1 MGETVFLE
9 LWVSGKSWFLSSVSF
24 FVVCWRNILFGIKSG
39 FVFYFLWRPKY
50 FFFASG
56 FSNLV
61 WLSCFEIDFLPLA
74 AWGLC
79 LFDFLLKKFLW
90 LSTINWCLAWSFK
103 VAWGWILLK
112 SKFLRKKK
120 KFFGHQ
126 ATQIRRYRYI
136 SMFQVKLRSIFIRIA
151 ILCTQ
156 YNSNYFTHKSDM
168 DILDGLYA
176 QNSSAALLF
185 C

>member
-1 MGETVFLE
+1 MILSIVWDTFVTFLM
-9 LWVSGKSWFLSSVSF
+9 FLF
-24 FVVCWRNILFGIKSG
+24 CGKSG
-39 FVFYFLWRPKY
+39 FVFYFLWGPKY
-50 FFFASG
+50 LCFASG
-56 FSNLV
+56 YSNLG

-103 VAWGWILLK
+103 VAWRWILLK

-136 SMFQVKLRSIFIRIA
+136 SMFQVKIRSIFIRIA

-168 DILDGLYA
+168 DILDGFYARLELYC
-176 QNSSAALLF
+176 SRD
-185 C
+185 